1 MARQDQKLDT
11 SELNSRALALAEQLG
26 RMAGTLAGTTESLLD
41 RTALTDQLAQV
52 RDGASEL
59 LNSLTGGTG
68 TPSAPARPARPGLSR
83 GARAE
88 DPAHAPGKRHR
99 KPSPSVRGAKK
110 SDSRIPKM
118 RTAAAARRRRK
129 SYA

>member
-26 RMAGTLAGTTESLLD
+26 RMAGTLEGTAESLLN

-52 RDGASEL
+52 RDGAAEL
-59 LNSLTGGTG
+59 LKSLTEGAGTS
-68 TPSAPARPARPGLSR
+68 SAPPRPARSGVSR
-83 GARAE
+83 GARSE

>member
-11 SELNSRALALAEQLG
+11 SELNSRAVALAEQLG
-26 RMAGTLAGTTESLLD
+26 RMAGTLEGSAESLLN

-52 RDGASEL
+52 RDGAAEL
-59 LNSLTGGTG
+59 LKSLTSGTG
-68 TPSAPARPARPGLSR
+68 TSAPTRPARPGTSR
-83 GARAE
+83 AARSE

-110 SDSRIPKM
+110 SDSRI
-118 RTAAAARRRRK
+118 
-129 SYA
+129 

>member
-1 MARQDQKLDT
+1 MARQDQKPDT

-26 RMAGTLAGTTESLLD
+26 RMAGTLEGTAESLLN

-52 RDGASEL
+52 RDGAAEL
-59 LNSLTGGTG
+59 LNSLTGGTK
-68 TPSAPARPARPGLSR
+68 TSTSTRPARPGTSR
-83 GARAE
+83 GGRSQ

-118 RTAAAARRRRK
+118 RTAAAVRRRRK